1 MEGLLPSEPV
11 DVEARRLHLQAS
23 MESGYTLPL
32 LAQAHRES
40 VERAEGRLDFAVVP
54 KGTIMWACD
63 AVTAGGPAL
72 EGSLVLG
79 SLSGAAA
86 TCPPTV
92 PLRVMG
98 SAPSLVAYRAD
109 ADIWLI
115 DMKSSATRATV
126 KVLSRRAL
134 PDVSAG
140 WAIGLATGIAATA
153 AIVGSPLFLA
163 LLLPVAAA
171 AHVAARRHQQ
181 TNLTATLEHRFRAD
195 DAAASAAASAAA
207 DDTDDDAEIE
217 AAKQQLQALSAGE
230 DTMAIRA
237 EMQAHGFESIA
248 KAADAVISQIACGI
262 PATLEVHG
270 FTRRTELELEPAP
283 AASGKASGLEALR
296 RRASGPVRKSMY
308 DEVFI
313 CPRAVPLFTKLDVT
327 KDFTPGMAAQVTS
340 YMSKLGDARDA
351 PKE

>member
-1 MEGLLPSEPV
+1 LPAEPV
-11 DVEARRLHLQAS
+11 DVEARRMHLQAS

-32 LAQAHRES
+32 LSHVHRES

-54 KGTIMWACD
+54 KGSIMWACD

-72 EGSLVLG
+72 AGSLVLG

-86 TCPPTV
+86 TCPPAV
-92 PLRVMG
+92 PLRATG
-98 SAPSLVAYRAD
+98 SSPSLVAYRAD

-195 DAAASAAASAAA
+195 DAAAAAAGEA
-207 DDTDDDAEIE
+207 DADEDTDSDAELE
-217 AAKQQLQALSAGE
+217 AAERQLQTLSAGE
-230 DTMAIRA
+230 DTTAIRA
-237 EMQAHGFESIA
+237 ELQAHGFESIA

-296 RRASGPVRKSMY
+296 RRAGGVSRTSLY

-313 CPRAVPLFTKLDVT
+313 CPRAVPLFTKLDMA
-327 KDFTPGMAAQVTS
+327 KDFTPGMAAQVAS
-340 YMSKLGDARDA
+340 YMLKLGEAREA
-351 PKE
+351 SKN